1 MQKLDEPNFY
11 NDQRKQ
17 SWMLK
22 QHFEHNGRRLRFIIE
37 RNAYDSQNSAV
48 VQVQDTATLGWLGL
62 GSIPYTQMAATGSY
76 VLKELSVNDKNNFL
90 KDIAALQKIAEM
102 LI

>member
-11 NDQRKQ
+11 NDQSKQ

-22 QHFEHNGRRLRFIIE
+22 QHFEHKGRRLRFIIA

-48 VQVQDTATLGWLGL
+48 VQIQDPANLGWLGL
-62 GSIPYTQMAATGSY
+62 GSIPNPQIQATGSY
-76 VLKELSVNDKNNFL
+76 VLKELSAQDKTNFL
-90 KDIAALQKIAEM
+90 KDLKALQKIAEM